1 MTMKNFFMVT
11 AAFEL
16 LTGMALLTMPA
27 FTTFFLLGAS
37 TDTPVATVVVRVAGA
52 ALITIAIAC
61 WSARYDPGSRTKSGL
76 LVAMLFYN
84 ALVILVLAYS
94 AVTSSLM
101 GAGFFP
107 AVVAHVV
114 LGIWTVA
121 CLLRAKPEVPVK

>member
-37 TDTPVATVVVRVAGA
+37 SDTPIAIAVTRVAGA

-61 WSARYDPGSRTKSGL
+61 WSARYNPGSRTITGL

-84 ALVILVLAYS
+84 ALVTLVLAYS

-101 GAGFFP
+101 GVGFFP

-114 LGIWTVA
+114 LGIWSVA
-121 CLLRAKPEVPVK
+121 CLLRAKGEVPVK